1 MAGPFAE
8 GERMERK
15 RRSLQVQQLAS
26 EMCTII
32 ICESGHGWK
41 I

>member
-8 GERMERK
+8 QEPMERE

-26 EMCTII
+26 EMCRII
-32 ICESGHGWK
+32 TRESGHGWK